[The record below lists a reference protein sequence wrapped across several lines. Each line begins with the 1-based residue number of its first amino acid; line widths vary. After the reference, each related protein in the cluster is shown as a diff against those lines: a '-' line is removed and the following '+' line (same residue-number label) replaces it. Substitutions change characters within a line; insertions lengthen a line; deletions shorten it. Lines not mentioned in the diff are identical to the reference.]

1 LSTDSIAAPWL
12 DTQIDAH
19 LPGDGPLARV
29 HILSNEIE
37 AQVLHDVL
45 RAEGIVHIVQSYR
58 DTTFDGL
65 FQATRGWGC
74 IITREEDS
82 QWALQ
87 WIHKALA
94 HFPDT
99 NDEP

>member
-1 LSTDSIAAPWL
+1 MSTDTITTRWL
-12 DTQIDAH
+12 QGQTDTF
-19 LPGDGPLARV
+19 LPKDGPLARV
-29 HILSNEIE
+29 HVLSNEIE
-37 AQVLHDVL
+37 AHVLHDVL
-45 RAEGIVHIVQSYR
+45 QAEGIVHIIQSYR